1 MDNDYLNILKNT
13 ELRPKRVKIK
23 ERKEEVLLE
32 DDRAMGDMHGT
43 IINFFKE
50 NPANSDAIGQ
60 LADEMGID
68 CHEIKKHIM
77 MMFSQAV
84 SQGKITENLN
94 ELFVKT
100 GELQGMDKGPERDLT
115 ILRLGMIAELDA
127 VNFYDE
133 LANLASDERVQKL
146 MLDVSHEEK
155 VHAGEFETLMEE
167 LDPSYEE
174 AEEEG
179 EKEVEDLLGS

>member
-1 MDNDYLNILKNT
+1 MSSYLDNLKKT
-13 ELRPKRVKIK
+13 DLRPKKIK
-23 ERKEEVLLE
+23 IDESKEEVLLE
-32 DDRAMGDMHGT
+32 QDPRGMAGEGGVE
-43 IINFFKE
+43 E
-50 NPANSDAIGQ
+50 NIR
-60 LADEMGID
+60 
-68 CHEIKKHIM
+68 
-77 MMFSQAV
+77 
-84 SQGKITENLN
+84 

-100 GELQGMDKGPERDLT
+100 GEIQGMDKGPERDLK
-115 ILRLGMIAELDA
+115 ILRLGIIAELDA

-167 LDPSYEE
+167 LDPHYEE